1 MMVPMTADLP
11 RPDPILGF
19 HGPGTAMWR
28 VNREAVL
35 LGAGPAALLL
45 QIAHPHVAE
54 GVAHHSDFQADPWRR
69 LRRTL
74 RTTLAMVFG
83 DGPTAERAVRR
94 LNGVHATV
102 RGEATDPEA
111 RARIGPAYR
120 AMDPELLLWVQVTL
134 VWTSVQAYER
144 WVEPLDAADREE
156 LWAEAREVGRRLGIP
171 LEASPADW
179 PGLEAYW
186 TRMTAPDG
194 PIAITPTA
202 RRLAS
207 SIVRPPLPG
216 LPGPVIDLLAT
227 PGLALLPE
235 RIRSAYGIPWG
246 PLRTTMAQMA
256 DVGLRLWV
264 GLMPVAWRSMPQAR
278 AAEGRARAAEGRA
291 RIADRRPPQGGRH
304 ARPGSA
310 SLQSTGPALQEPAA
324 RA

>member
-1 MMVPMTADLP
+1 
-11 RPDPILGF
+11 
-19 HGPGTAMWR
+19 MWR

-54 GVAHHSDFQADPWRR
+54 GVAHHSDFPADPWRR

-74 RTTLAMVFG
+74 RTTLAMIFG
-83 DGPTAERAVRR
+83 DGLTAERAVRR

-111 RARIGPAYR
+111 RALAGPTYR

-144 WVEPLDAADREE
+144 WVGPLDAADREE
-156 LWAEAREVGRRLGIP
+156 LWAEAREVGQRLGIP

-186 TRMTAPDG
+186 DRMTAPDG
-194 PIAITPTA
+194 PIVITPTA
-202 RRLAS
+202 RRLAAT
-207 SIVRPPLPG
+207 IVRPPILG
-216 LPGPVIDLLAT
+216 LPAPVIDLLAT

-246 PLRTTMAQMA
+246 PVRATMARIA
-256 DVGLRLWV
+256 DASLRRWV
-264 GLMPVAWRSMPQAR
+264 GLMPIGWRSMPQAR
-278 AAEGRARAAEGRA
+278 SAE
-291 RIADRRPPQGGRH
+291 RRV
-304 ARPGSA
+304 AA
-310 SLQSTGPALQEPAA
+310 SLQSTGPVLQEPAT

>member
-1 MMVPMTADLP
+1 MPMIMDDAGASSPPAPDLP
-11 RPDPILGF
+11 RLDPMLGF
-19 HGPGTAMWR
+19 YGPSSAMWR

-94 LNGVHATV
+94 LNGVHAMV
-102 RGEATDPEA
+102 RGEAADPEA
-111 RARIGPAYR
+111 RALAGPTYR
-120 AMDPELLLWVQVTL
+120 AMDPALLLWVQVTL

-156 LWAEAREVGRRLGIP
+156 LWTEAREVGQRLGIP
-171 LEASPADW
+171 LEASPPDW
-179 PGLEAYW
+179 PALEAYW
-186 TRMTAPDG
+186 ARMLGPDG
-194 PIAITPTA
+194 PITITATA
-202 RRLAS
+202 RRLAA
-207 SIVRPPLPG
+207 SIVRPPILG
-216 LPGPVIDLLAT
+216 LPTPAIDLLAT

-235 RIRSAYGIPWG
+235 RIRTAYGIPWG
-246 PLRTTMAQMA
+246 PVRASMARVA
-256 DVGLRLWV
+256 DVSLRLWV
-264 GLMPVAWRSMPQAR
+264 GMMPLAWRSMPQAR
-278 AAEGRARAAEGRA
+278 AA
-291 RIADRRPPQGGRH
+291 DRRVRRAGHGAATPPQG
-304 ARPGSA
+304 ATA
-310 SLQSTGPALQEPAA
+310 SLQSTGPAPEEPTV

>member
-1 MMVPMTADLP
+1 MADPL
-11 RPDPILGF
+11 LGF
-19 HGPGTAMWR
+19 YGPGTAMWR
-28 VNREAVL
+28 INREAVL

-54 GVAHHSDFQADPWRR
+54 GVAHHSDFEADPWRR

-83 DGPTAERAVRR
+83 DGPTAELAVRR
-94 LNGVHATV
+94 LNGVHATI

-111 RARIGPAYR
+111 RALAGETYR

-144 WVEPLDAADREE
+144 WVEPLDGADREE

-171 LEASPADW
+171 LDVSPPDW
-179 PGLEAYW
+179 AALEAYW
-186 TRMTAPDG
+186 DRMLAPDG

-202 RRLAS
+202 RRLAA
-207 SIVRPPLPG
+207 SIIRPPIVG
-216 LPGPVIDLLAT
+216 LPSVAIDLLAT

-235 RIRSAYGIPWG
+235 RIRVAYGVPWG
-246 PLRTTMAQMA
+246 RFRASLARVA
-256 DVGLRLWV
+256 DVSLRLWV
-264 GLMPVAWRSMPQAR
+264 GRMPLAWRSMPQAR
-278 AAEGRARAAEGRA
+278 AAERRARGVSGSSERRA
-291 RIADRRPPQGGRH
+291 SAVERADG
-304 ARPGSA
+304 A
-310 SLQSTGPALQEPAA
+310 SLQSTGPAPQEPTT